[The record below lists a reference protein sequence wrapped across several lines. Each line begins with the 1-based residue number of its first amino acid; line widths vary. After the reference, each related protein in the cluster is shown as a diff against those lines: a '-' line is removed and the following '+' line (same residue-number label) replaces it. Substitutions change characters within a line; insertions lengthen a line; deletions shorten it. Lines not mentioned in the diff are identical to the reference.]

1 MAGSVDKKKRRF
13 CSSGRTRATSQTQSL
28 AAAAAY
34 CTALTMLMGLLATTS
49 TATAQ
54 EVTCRTVLE
63 VRNPHSCPYPGAEQY
78 QRSRIARAYIIQQ
91 PLLVCSNPSKRG
103 R

>member
-13 CSSGRTRATSQTQSL
+13 CSSVRTRATSQTQSL

-34 CTALTMLMGLLATTS
+34 CTSLSLLMGLLAT

-54 EVTCRTVLE
+54 EVTCRTVPE
-63 VRNPHSCPYPGAEQY
+63 VSNPHSCPYPGAEQY

-91 PLLVCSNPSKRG
+91 PLLV
-103 R
+103 